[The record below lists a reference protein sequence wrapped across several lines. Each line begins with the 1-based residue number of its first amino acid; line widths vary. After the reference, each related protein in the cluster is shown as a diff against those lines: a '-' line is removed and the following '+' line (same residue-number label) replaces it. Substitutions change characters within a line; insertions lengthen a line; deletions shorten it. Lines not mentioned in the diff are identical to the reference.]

1 MKFSRKQ
8 NPGPYK
14 TAFLISFILH
24 GFVFVLFFIINIET
38 PERKIPGYIIINFS
52 SGLQPVSHRGERT
65 PSGGKAKTEIKN
77 GIGIKV
83 KKQKFPLPEKKNHN
97 KVQPVQKNLTGIIND
112 TTEKS
117 SPLYSISDS
126 TQYDLNFARSLLD
139 TFLVKHPEYSSLIL
153 KEQSKELKDKKLT
166 AQSPALLRATIER
179 KLNEEIH
186 KYLASKFPEG
196 SEHAMNKYTGPGL
209 QIPIGDLIDMIKK
222 ILK

>member
-8 NPGPYK
+8 NPGPHK

-52 SGLQPVSHRGERT
+52 SGLQQT
-65 PSGGKAKTEIKN
+65 PFGNKTKAEVKN

-97 KVQPVQKNLTGIIND
+97 KVQAVQKNLTGIIND